1 MEGLL
6 TGDTAVYIIAAL
18 SAIVAAEQ
26 AIAASALESNSTL
39 QLIGKL
45 AGGLLKLIKR

>member
-1 MEGLL
+1 MESIL

-26 AIAASALESNSTL
+26 VIAASALKSNSTW
-39 QLIGKL
+39 QLLGKL
-45 AGGLLKLIKR
+45 AGGLLKLFKK

>member
-6 TGDTAVYIIAAL
+6 TGDNAVYIIAAL

-26 AIAASALESNSTL
+26 AIAASALKSNSTL
-39 QLIGKL
+39 QLLGKF
-45 AGGLLKLIKR
+45 AGGLLKLLKK